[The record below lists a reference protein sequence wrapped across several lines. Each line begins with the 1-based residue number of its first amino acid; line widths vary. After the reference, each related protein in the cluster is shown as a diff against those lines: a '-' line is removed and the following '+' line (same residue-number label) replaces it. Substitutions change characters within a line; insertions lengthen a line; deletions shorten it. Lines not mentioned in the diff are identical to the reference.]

1 MRQGDT
7 GLGMHLSG
15 LGGIRYT
22 AHAAEEAGCEVLE
35 ALCPL
40 TIFRVSRKN
49 M

>member
-1 MRQGDT
+1 MRQGNT
-7 GLGMHLSG
+7 GLGMHVSG
-15 LGGIRYT
+15 LGDMRYT
-22 AHAAEEAGCEVLE
+22 ADAAEEAGCEVLE